1 MACSLKRRRS
11 FPGARGSMPVP
22 GTFFG
27 FDFHVTVLGLSGSAD
42 GAVFLMQEGSADG
55 AVS

>member
-1 MACSLKRRRS
+1 
-11 FPGARGSMPVP
+11 MPVS
-22 GTFFG
+22 GTSFG